1 MTKYNS
7 IDVLKFVASFFVL
20 IIHVSLF
27 NDVNPYLNLFTA
39 HGISRLAVPIYFL
52 ASAFFFYKKSINF
65 TVDEQRVAL
74 IKYTKRMAIL
84 YIGWFIIFLPKT
96 VFERFI
102 INETSF
108 LLDII
113 IFVKNFFLTSTFSG
127 SWFLVSCVFC
137 VWLLFFICKSAK
149 ENNEKVLVVI
159 SAICYLFC
167 VISSAYGNI
176 FEFIGLGN
184 FYEAFVYYV
193 AKPYTSILVGV
204 PYFVIGRYFAKN
216 DIKLTMTKKI
226 LGALSLILL
235 FVEIFLTY
243 KLNLQ
248 QTTDCFLMLLPS
260 SCFLFLLIKNV
271 NIELKFNPVYLRN
284 ASTII
289 FFSHF
294 LFIFAI
300 EIFEKVLSV
309 EISTILRFCIVSIL
323 SLVLAYIFIR
333 LSKCKKFSWLKYL
346 Y

>member
-27 NDVNPYLNLFTA
+27 NDVNPYLNLFIA

-52 ASAFFFYKKSINF
+52 ASAFFFYKKSINLSA
-65 TVDEQRVAL
+65 DEQKNVV

-84 YIGWFIIFLPKT
+84 YVCWFLIFLPKT
-96 VFERFI
+96 IFERFI
-102 INETSF
+102 ANETSF
-108 LLDII
+108 ILDIA

-127 SWFLVSCVFC
+127 SWFLVSCIFC
-137 VWLLFFICKSAK
+137 VWLLYFGCNCENQKK
-149 ENNEKVLVVI
+149 EKILLII
-159 SAICYLFC
+159 SIICYFIC
-167 VISSAYGNI
+167 VISSSYGNI
-176 FEFIGLGN
+176 FEMFGIGDY
-184 FYEAFVYYV
+184 YEFVLYYV

-204 PYFVIGRYFAKN
+204 PYFVLGRTFAKK
-216 DIKLTMTKKI
+216 DIQLTPAMKAI
-226 LGALSLILL
+226 GILSLVLL
-235 FVEIFLTY
+235 FVEIFVTY

-248 QTTDCFLMLLPS
+248 QTTDCFLMLLPC
-260 SCFLFLLIKNV
+260 SCFLFMLIKNV
-271 NIELKFNPVYLRN
+271 NIELNFNPVYLRN

-300 EIFEKVLSV
+300 EIFEKLFSV
-309 EISTILRFCIVSIL
+309 EIGTILRFLIVSCLSLIL
-323 SLVLAYIFIR
+323 SVIFIK
-333 LSKCKKFSWLKYL
+333 LSRTKIFVWLRYL